1 MNTDYAKSRHKN
13 IAKEICEK
21 RMHSAY
27 KHSSLAAR
35 CVELQ
40 NTTTDP
46 VSVELLEIVK
56 FLLTQT
62 SPQP

>member
-1 MNTDYAKSRHKN
+1 
-13 IAKEICEK
+13 
-21 RMHSAY
+21 
-27 KHSSLAAR
+27 
-35 CVELQ
+35 LQ